1 MTGGR
6 ALELDVLPGDW
17 AVCRLPAD
25 AAVPAWA
32 TGPFASVTRT
42 PDELSVVCPAAGVPA
57 DIAASRGWRLLR
69 LRGPLP
75 LDAVGVLLAVLA
87 PLAAAGVSVLPV
99 GTHDTDWLLLP
110 AARLDAALAA
120 LAAAGHRVHDEPPT
134 DTPPPAR
141 P

>member
-1 MTGGR
+1 MSGGR
-6 ALELDVLPGDW
+6 ALALDLLPGDW

-25 AAVPAWA
+25 AVVPAWA

-57 DIAASRGWRLLR
+57 DAAASRGWRLLR

-99 GTHDTDWLLLP
+99 GTHDTDYVLVP
-110 AARLDAALAA
+110 GGRLDAALAA
-120 LAAAGHRVHDEPPT
+120 LAGAGHRVHDAAPDTAPPL
-134 DTPPPAR
+134 R